1 MKKFTMSK
9 LDCCI
14 FFSCVIVAILCI
26 TLISIIVSRDKE
38 INNELVVYE
47 TVTKTDAPTTTEE
60 ITTTIPETTPSQE
73 ETTYQYDVYEDGTQ
87 VTASDKLQA
96 EIHDINSW
104 GDNKTTYVQYDIN
117 LTNIS
122 DTVISD
128 WNLVIVYDNAV
139 TVSENWGGTC
149 TAYEERLEVVPV
161 AYTKELQPG
170 ETKNIGVILYAEK
183 YPYAIQYS
191 IKMDGISQS
200 ISLSAQEA
208 EKNDD
213 ATERDNTNYTTT
225 QQTTESKTQEEQTTA
240 AIPTTNIVTGDYQA
254 HGALQVSGA
263 NLYDSNGNIFQL
275 KGVST
280 HGLSWFPEYVNREAF
295 SSLKNFGVNTIRL
308 AMYTSEYNGYCNG
321 GNKEDL
327 KKLVMQGVN
336 LATELGMYVI
346 IDWHILSDGNPN
358 TYKNDA
364 ITFFDEMSRTY
375 ASQGNVLYEI
385 CNEPNGG
392 TSWSEIKSYAE
403 EIIPVIRKNDADA
416 IIIVGTPTWSQ
427 DVDLVSQSPL
437 DSNHYR
443 NILYTLHFYAG
454 THKDDLRNKFQKAYE
469 NGLPM
474 IVSEFSICDA
484 SGNGYNDT
492 TSANQWMELLNS
504 HGISY
509 VAWNLSNKNE
519 SSSILNSSCTKTGQF
534 SQSDFSESGRWYLT
548 QLGSFGF

>member
-60 ITTTIPETTPSQE
+60 ITTTIPETTQSQD

-96 EIHDINSW
+96 EIRDINSW

-128 WNLVIVYDNAV
+128 WNLVIVYDDAV

-213 ATERDNTNYTTT
+213 ATDRDNTNYTTT

-254 HGALQVSGA
+254 HGVLQVSGT

-295 SSLKNFGVNTIRL
+295 SSLKNFGVNAIRL

-336 LATELGMYVI
+336 LATELGMYVV

-375 ASQGNVLYEI
+375 ASHGNVLYEI

-437 DSNHYR
+437 DSNHYS
-443 NILYTLHFYAG
+443 NILYALHFYAG

-504 HGISY
+504 YGISY

>member
-1 MKKFTMSK
+1 MSK

-128 WNLVIVYDNAV
+128 WNLVIVYDDAV

-443 NILYTLHFYAG
+443 NILYALHFYAG

>member
-128 WNLVIVYDNAV
+128 WNLVIVYDDAV

-443 NILYTLHFYAG
+443 NILYALHFYAG